1 MTVLTTTTRFYVPF
15 TEINQQVV
23 DSAPADAIWVDVSAH
38 KDAYWEA
45 LRDIWDRGETFAI
58 IEHDVLFRPDV
69 AEQFEACPE
78 PWCSFG
84 YDNICHIECQEAW
97 ANQLGLTRFRAELIA
112 ACPDAL
118 SSIPEDRRNW
128 QNVCDEI
135 AGNKIGGV
143 DQPTLRPK
151 SVRAAN
157 FSHHWHY
164 PAVGHHPWFVSR

>member
-58 IEHDVLFRPDV
+58 IEHDVICPPGIAELFD
-69 AEQFEACPE
+69 ACE
-78 PWCSFG
+78 CWWATHS
-84 YDNICHIECQEAW
+84 YLQICHEECREAW
-97 ANQLGLTRFRAELIA
+97 ANQLGCTRFRAELIA

-118 SSIPEDRRNW
+118 SSIPEGRRNW
-128 QNVCDEI
+128 HNLCDEI

-143 DQPTLRPK
+143 DQPTLRPG
-151 SVRAAN
+151 SLRAAN
-157 FSHHWHY
+157 FSHHWHE
-164 PAVGHHPWFVSR
+164 PHVSHHPWFVSR